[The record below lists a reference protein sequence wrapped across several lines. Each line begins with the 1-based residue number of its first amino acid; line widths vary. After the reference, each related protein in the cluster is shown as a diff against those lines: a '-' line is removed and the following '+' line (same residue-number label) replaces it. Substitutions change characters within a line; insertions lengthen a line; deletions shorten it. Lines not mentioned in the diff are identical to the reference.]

1 MYFHYQQDNNNQNIF
16 CTCFN
21 SLLLYKSDQV
31 LSPTYKKKIWCIAD
45 SQSNAYT
52 IKTQRGYTTKIKA
65 LDKDWK
71 GSKAEDRDQN
81 NGV

>member
-1 MYFHYQQDNNNQNIF
+1 MYFPYQQDKNHHKF
-16 CTCFN
+16 TYFFN
-21 SLLLYKSDQV
+21 SLLLYKFDQV
-31 LSPTYKKKIWCIAD
+31 LSPTFKQIRLCIAD